1 MDDSVLFFTAR
12 LMAFF
17 YEVCT
22 SEMLLKEVP
31 SAVTQPGLLVFFL
44 KNLRYS
50 CVPSDPLATIL
61 LPVHIFKM
69 LHLTHSFQLGGADL
83 RTLTP

>member
-1 MDDSVLFFTAR
+1 
-12 LMAFF
+12 MAFF

-31 SAVTQPGLLVFFL
+31 SAVTQPGLFFL
-44 KNLRYS
+44 KKNLRYS
-50 CVPSDPLATIL
+50 CVASDPLTTIL
-61 LPVHIFKM
+61 LPVRIFKM
-69 LHLTHSFQLGGADL
+69 LHLTHSLQLGGADL